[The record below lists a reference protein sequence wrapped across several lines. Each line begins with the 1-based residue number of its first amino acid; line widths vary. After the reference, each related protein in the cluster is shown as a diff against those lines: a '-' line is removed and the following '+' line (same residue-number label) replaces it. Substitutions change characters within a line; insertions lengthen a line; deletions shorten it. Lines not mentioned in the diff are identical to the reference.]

1 MAYLKFI
8 SMSFQRSISY
18 RVEYFLSVLNAFLY
32 IFIFTSVW
40 SVLVPESAINGA
52 FSKSQMIAYAVL
64 STLIKASF
72 ARNESLLAS
81 RVKSGEIAADLLK
94 PFSFPLMY
102 LCDTLGASLYQLL
115 SRAVPLFIFCY
126 FIFDIHIPLD
136 PTLVLRFVPAYL
148 LSFILFFLLSF
159 LISSMAFYFVDI
171 FPFWI
176 FYAALITLASGAIIP
191 IDFFPVGIQKVL
203 LITPFPYLFYFPTLL
218 LLGKPLAFG
227 YDEFLLRYLILIAT
241 MLCLCAFSYRGGI
254 RRLTIAGG

>member
-40 SVLVPESAINGA
+40 RTLVPDTAEQGG
-52 FSKSQMIAYAVL
+52 FSKSQMVAYAVL

-81 RVKSGEIAADLLK
+81 RVRSGEIAADLLK

-102 LCDTLGASLYQLL
+102 LCDTLGASLYQLM

-126 FIFDIHIPLD
+126 FIFDIHIPVD
-136 PTLVLRFVPAYL
+136 TGLVLRFLPAYV
-148 LSFILFFLLSF
+148 LSFVLFFLVSF

-176 FYAALITLASGAIIP
+176 FYAALITLLSGAIIP
-191 IDFFPVGIQKVL
+191 IDFFPPAMQQVL
-203 LITPFPYLFYFPTLL
+203 LFTPFPYLFYFPTLL
-218 LLGKPLAFG
+218 LLGKPLAMG
-227 YDEFLLRYLILIAT
+227 YDMFLLRYVILIAA
-241 MLCLCAFSYRGGI
+241 MGALVALSYRGGI